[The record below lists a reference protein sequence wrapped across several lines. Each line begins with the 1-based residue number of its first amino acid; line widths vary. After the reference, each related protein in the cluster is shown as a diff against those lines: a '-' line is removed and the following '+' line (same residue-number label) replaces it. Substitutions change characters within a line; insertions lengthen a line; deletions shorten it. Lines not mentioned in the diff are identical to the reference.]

1 MAGELNVN
9 SSDPH
14 HSPKAGFWTRRLT
27 DVYTAAA
34 RGIVG
39 FGSVWFKSSGKWSEE
54 GISERRGE
62 NLPPAPVNDPIWI
75 HAASMGEVRV
85 AAQFAAELVNR
96 NRNVIVSS
104 MTESGFQLCSQVLPA
119 GVTHFRI
126 PFDLPKPIR
135 RMLTH
140 FHPAALVLVE
150 TEWWPNIL
158 LECSRAD
165 VPVFVINGRLSQRA
179 YQRYRIG
186 RAYWSSVLSAVR
198 YFYMRSHDDA
208 DRVRSLGVDP
218 TLVRAAGTLK
228 ALTEVS
234 NTADAA
240 GPREY
245 RDRGEGP
252 IWIAGCTRPGEED
265 HILAALSSLREEF
278 PNLRLWVAP
287 RHPNRF
293 DEVAA
298 LIDESGYQLARW
310 SELDPESTGELPPHA
325 LVLID
330 RMGILADLYRYA
342 DVAFVGG
349 SLVPLGGHNPLEPAL
364 AGTPVTFGH
373 YMEEQRDAA
382 DMLLGAGLAREVW
395 GAESLALTI
404 AEILRTPLEET
415 IRRERA
421 GELLDSLRRIRA
433 EVADDLCLRIDSLAV
448 RS

>member
-1 MAGELNVN
+1 VT
-9 SSDPH
+9 SSDSH
-14 HSPKAGFWTRRLT
+14 DSPKAGFWTRRLT
-27 DVYTAAA
+27 NVYTAAA
-34 RGIVG
+34 RGIIG
-39 FGSVWFKSSGKWSEE
+39 FGSVWLKSSGKWSDE
-54 GISERRGE
+54 GISERWGE
-62 NLPPAPVNDPIWI
+62 NLPQAPVTDPIWI

-96 NRNVIVSS
+96 NRAVVVST
-104 MTESGFQLCSQVLPA
+104 MTESGFQLCSRVLPA
-119 GVTHFRI
+119 GVIHFRI

-165 VPVFVINGRLSQRA
+165 VPVFVINGRLSQKA
-179 YQRYRIG
+179 YQRYRFG
-186 RAYWSSVLSAVR
+186 RAYWSGVLSAVR
-198 YFYMRSHDDA
+198 YFYMRSNDDA
-208 DRVRSLGVDP
+208 DRLRSLGVDP

-234 NTADAA
+234 NSGDSGTL
-240 GPREY
+240 REF
-245 RDRGEGP
+245 RDGGEGP
-252 IWIAGCTRPGEED
+252 IWIAGCTRPGEEEYV
-265 HILAALSSLREEF
+265 LTALGPLREEF
-278 PNLRLWVAP
+278 PNLRLWIAP
-287 RHPNRF
+287 RHPDRF
-293 DEVAA
+293 NEVAE
-298 LIDESGYQLARW
+298 LIEESGYQAARW
-310 SELDPESTGELPPHA
+310 SELNPESAGEFPRSD

-342 DVAFVGG
+342 AVAFIGG

-373 YMEEQRDAA
+373 YMDEQRDAA
-382 DMLLGAGLAREVW
+382 DMLLAAGLAREVW
-395 GAESLALTI
+395 GSESLALTV
-404 AEILRTPLEET
+404 AEILRTPLEDT
-415 IRRERA
+415 VRRERA
-421 GELLDSLRRIRA
+421 GDLLDTLRRIRA